1 MSVSEVAIPAATVV
15 VFHERADGPPELLIV
30 ERAQGMSFAAGML
43 AFPGGRINPGDRA
56 LAAGLTGDPDDLAAR
71 IAAVRECIE
80 EAGLPVG
87 LAPVPDTATLARMRA
102 ALHGG
107 ATMGVAL
114 AAESL
119 ELDLTAL
126 TPFAR
131 WLPKL
136 VPHRIFDTLFYLA
149 RLPDGAPEASV
160 DATENA
166 RLFWASADEVL
177 AMCARGE
184 AKVIFPTRRNLERL
198 AQYGSFADAVADAAK
213 YPIRPITPWLSGEGA
228 EQRLHIAEDAGYPV
242 TSEPTGSALRA

>member
-1 MSVSEVAIPAATVV
+1 MSDVPIPAATVV
-15 VFHERADGPPELLIV
+15 VFRDRAEGPPDLLIV

-43 AFPGGRINPGDRA
+43 AFPGGRVDPGDRE
-56 LAAGLTGDPDDLAAR
+56 LAAQFEGDADDIAAR

-80 EAGLPVG
+80 EAGLPIG
-87 LAPVPDTATLARMRA
+87 LDPMPYGGALLRLRA

-107 ATMGVAL
+107 ATIGEAL
-114 AAESL
+114 AAEGL
-119 ELDLTAL
+119 WIDPTAL

-131 WLPKL
+131 WLPQM

-149 RLPDGAPEASV
+149 RLPANAPDPTV

-166 RLFWASADEVL
+166 RLFWASAAEAL

-198 AQYGSFADAVADAAK
+198 AQYDSHADAVADAARF
-213 YPIRPITPWLSGEGA
+213 PIRPITPWLSGEGA
-228 EQRLHIAEDAGYPV
+228 EERLNIPADAGYPV
-242 TSEPTGSALRA
+242 TSEPTSSALRM